1 MICSPF
7 RVGGYGCTCLCL
19 TRAAAMGLVLAR
31 IWHRML
37 GTQDMR
43 IMMVGLD
50 AAGKTTILYKFKLG
64 DVIHTVP
71 TVGFNVESIEYRNIK
86 FTVWDI
92 GGQDRIRPLWRHY
105 FVGTQAIIF
114 VVDSSDRGRIEEAR
128 EELMKL
134 LREEVLQD
142 VALLVFANKQDLP
155 KAMSASTIA
164 DQLTLNM
171 LPTKRWFVKAS
182 CAVTGEGLYDGLDW
196 LATTLKEG
204 KH

>member
-1 MICSPF
+1 
-7 RVGGYGCTCLCL
+7 
-19 TRAAAMGLVLAR
+19 MGLVLAR